1 MHSSPTLARETADR
15 RLSSFVGFAPM
26 RGEPMSTIRTCLMYL
41 VLIAGFVLSA
51 VPVQPV
57 VQAQDNQSDV
67 AFSTE
72 PSNISS
78 SSLACTM
85 VGRQCNPNAST
96 CCPGLSCVFHG
107 GSTRV
112 GYACT
117 LRRGAT
123 SSSWELSD
131 KNL

>member
-1 MHSSPTLARETADR
+1 
-15 RLSSFVGFAPM
+15 
-26 RGEPMSTIRTCLMYL
+26 MSTSRTCLMYL
-41 VLIAGFVLSA
+41 VLIAGFVLLA

-57 VQAQDNQSDV
+57 IQAQGNQSDV

-72 PSNISS
+72 PSNTPS

-85 VGRQCNPNAST
+85 LGRPCNPNAST
-96 CCPGLSCVFHG
+96 CCPGSICVFHG

-112 GYACT
+112 GYVCT

-123 SSSWELSD
+123 SSSWVLSD
-131 KNL
+131 KDLDRGELTEQSSASSIFAEWPLKTSK